1 MFPVPQNKALI
12 RLFTMMR
19 IQILASK
26 KGSNPWKS
34 VKIVGIPYILAW
46 HLLISN
52 PAYQFWCGSRIF
64 IWCGCGS
71 GCGSRLPKWAD
82 PDPDAD
88 LDPQHWFALCQLFCP
103 RTINAQLTSRS
114 VCGRYSTMTLDRI
127 RRDLQRVLVD
137 PLPGVFILPNEE
149 DISTIHV
156 LISGPFETPYEGGF
170 FHFVVR
176 CPPNYPFK

>member
-1 MFPVPQNKALI
+1 
-12 RLFTMMR
+12 
-19 IQILASK
+19 
-26 KGSNPWKS
+26 
-34 VKIVGIPYILAW
+34 
-46 HLLISN
+46 
-52 PAYQFWCGSRIF
+52 
-64 IWCGCGS
+64 
-71 GCGSRLPKWAD
+71 
-82 PDPDAD
+82 
-88 LDPQHWFALCQLFCP
+88 
-103 RTINAQLTSRS
+103 
-114 VCGRYSTMTLDRI
+114 MTLDRI